1 MLYTPMIKK
10 AILLMY
16 SAHEGQTDKS
26 GIPYV
31 FHPYHLAEQ
40 MDDELSI
47 TAALLHDVV
56 EDTDIT
62 IEDLGREFPEQVC
75 NAVNL
80 LTHRPGVDYMDYIEK
95 LSEDPVARKVKM
107 ADLLH
112 NSDLTRIS
120 SEPDKAALDRVE
132 RYRKA
137 YEFLSEAEQKG
148 VKEKAGIENTSAG
161 KDIKKFSDMR
171 NENKTYKSV
180 GKTSGEP
187 EDIDKHETAE
197 KQLAVKRGK
206 SFTLA
211 SLNICSAHFVL
222 GKYTWDNLS
231 MLAEKIRRSG
241 AEVVALQ
248 EVDKGAMRS
257 DRVDMAALISEMS
270 GLEYF
275 YFIKI
280 RDFQG
285 GEYGTA
291 VISKFPIVES
301 GTYNFP
307 VKIATQGTS
316 CGYVI
321 VDVGGEQVTI
331 FNTHLSVENEKSN
344 TETMMCLGDIL
355 SEYLNKHPDG
365 LLCCGDFNT
374 NPGKIARYVPWINI
388 SNRDLH
394 TYEDRS
400 IDNILYAGRYNVCD
414 VRVFD
419 TSSDLTTDHNMLVGK
434 VEF

>member
-1 MLYTPMIKK
+1 MLYTPMTKK

-40 MDDELSI
+40 MDDELS
-47 TAALLHDVV
+47 TVAALLHDVV

-62 IEDLGREFPEQVC
+62 IEDLSREFPEQVC

-80 LTHRPGVDYMDYIEK
+80 LTHRPGVAYMEYIEK
-95 LSEDPVARKVKM
+95 LSADTIARKVKM

-112 NSDLTRIS
+112 NSDLTRLS

-137 YEFLSEAEQKG
+137 YEFLSAAEQKG
-148 VKEKAGIENTSAG
+148 AKENPDFEDNTVR
-161 KDIKKFSDMR
+161 KEIKKSSDMK
-171 NENKTYKSV
+171 NDNMTEKSV
-180 GKTSGEP
+180 GNTREEP
-187 EDIDKHETAE
+187 EDKDKRESAE
-197 KQLAVKRGK
+197 KQPTKKVGK

-231 MLAEKIRRSG
+231 MLAEKIRQSG

-257 DRVDMAALISEMS
+257 EGIDMTALLSEMS

-291 VISKFPIVES
+291 IISKFPTVES
-301 GTYNFP
+301 GTYNYP

-321 VDVGGEQVTI
+321 LDVEGEHVTL
-331 FNTHLSVENEKSN
+331 FNTHLSVENEKAN

-355 SEYLNKHPDG
+355 SEYLKKNPDG

-374 NPGKIARYVPWINI
+374 NPGKIARFIPWINI
-388 SNRDLH
+388 ANRDLH
-394 TYEDRS
+394 TYADRS

-419 TSSDLTTDHNMLVGK
+419 TTSDSATDHNMLIGK